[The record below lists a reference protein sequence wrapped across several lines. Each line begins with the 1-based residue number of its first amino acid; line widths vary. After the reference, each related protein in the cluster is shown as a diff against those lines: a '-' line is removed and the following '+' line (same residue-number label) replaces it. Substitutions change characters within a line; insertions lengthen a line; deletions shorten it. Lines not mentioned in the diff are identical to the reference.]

1 MFWKKISFRQFFSN
15 LCDFDI
21 QLSFCLKTAY
31 IQHIN
36 RQITTSNPILY
47 MEPLRNEL
55 QLLLRTHHFLC
66 LLFHASNIKVPHHPH
81 CLQNSKKQY
90 YNFLRIISP
99 QQISEFEG
107 GVGSFY
113 TSYII
118 FMHLFDGIIALFFS
132 IFNALCHV
140 YCSSLVCKWH
150 QTIP

>member
-1 MFWKKISFRQFFSN
+1 MVRSIFCVKYFIYRIHFKQKSRFLLKILIEAAKCELEKNVLYWQFFVEFLMQEYVLEKKYHLDSFFSN

-55 QLLLRTHHFLC
+55 QLLLRTYHFRC

-81 CLQNSKKQY
+81 CLKNLKK
-90 YNFLRIISP
+90 
-99 QQISEFEG
+99 
-107 GVGSFY
+107 
-113 TSYII
+113 
-118 FMHLFDGIIALFFS
+118 
-132 IFNALCHV
+132 
-140 YCSSLVCKWH
+140 
-150 QTIP
+150 